1 MPRIL
6 AVANQKGGVGKTT
19 TAVSLAAALAL
30 SGRRTLL
37 IDLDPQANA
46 TSGLGVTQFE
56 NERQHP
62 LLDATAGKEAFGTCQ
77 QNGLCVLR
85 SSPRLLKVEHEV
97 ARYVDGAT
105 RLRRWLDGVPGFE
118 FILIDCP
125 PSLGLLTM
133 NALNAASGVLIPIQ
147 CEYYAMEGLA
157 KMIDAVEQVRRV
169 SKADL
174 KVEGVLLTMF
184 DPALELSREVAKEVR
199 SFLGDRVYRTRIP
212 RDVSLSE
219 ATSYGQT
226 AFVYSP
232 RGAGALAYLELAK
245 EVMGNG

>member
-1 MPRIL
+1 MPRVL

-37 IDLDPQANA
+37 VDLDPQANA
-46 TSGLGVTQFE
+46 TSGLGVSQFE
-56 NERQHP
+56 NERKHP
-62 LLDATAGKEAFGTCQ
+62 LLDTTTTKDAFKACQ
-77 QNGLCVLR
+77 QDGLCVLP
-85 SSPRLLKVEHEV
+85 SSPRLLRIEHEI

-105 RLRRWLDGVPGFE
+105 RLRRWLDGVPGFD
-118 FILIDCP
+118 FVLIDCP
-125 PSLGLLTM
+125 PSLGPLTM

-157 KMIDAVEQVRRV
+157 KMVDAVEQARRV

-184 DPALELSREVAKEVR
+184 DPELELSREVAREVR
-199 SFLGDRVYRTRIP
+199 SFLGDSVYRTTIP

-245 EVMGNG
+245 EVMENG